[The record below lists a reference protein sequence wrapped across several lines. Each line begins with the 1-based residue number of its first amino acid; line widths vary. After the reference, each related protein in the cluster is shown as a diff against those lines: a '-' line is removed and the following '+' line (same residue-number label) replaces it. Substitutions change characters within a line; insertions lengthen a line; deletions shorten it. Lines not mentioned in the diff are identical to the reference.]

1 MRHEEK
7 REGIHRFG
15 TGRLFGERHAASPN
29 CSINDICLYGYVHTV
44 KIIPLELCAVDRPQ
58 PDSGL
63 GQTGEQV

>member
-7 REGIHRFG
+7 REGINRFG
-15 TGRLFGERHAASPN
+15 TVRLFGERHASSPN
-29 CSINDICLYGYVHTV
+29 CSINDICLYSYVHTV
-44 KIIPLELCAVDRPQ
+44 IIIPLELCAVDRPQ